1 MARSSLLAAL
11 IAVTLGVL
19 SAQASEPT
27 AASPN
32 IVFVL
37 ADDVAFTDIE
47 PYGSEIRTPTLSA
60 LAGEGIRFSNY
71 HTAANCAPS
80 RAMLM
85 TGVNNHLAGVPNIP
99 EMLSP
104 RQRQGENYQGVL
116 SKRVVTLASLLE
128 NAGYHTYLTGK
139 WHLGSAPDQ
148 LPSARGFERTFALMD
163 SGADNWEQRPYL
175 PIYDDANWYADG
187 KRASLPED
195 FYSSAFLIDKTME
208 FIEADR
214 EDGRPF
220 FAYVPFQAVHIP
232 VQAPREFTERYRG
245 VYDGGWD
252 ALRELRRARAAELG

>member
-27 AASPN
+27 GARPN

-139 WHLGSAPDQ
+139 WHLGSAP
-148 LPSARGFERTFALMD
+148 LT
-163 SGADNWEQRPYL
+163 SGPLSEV
-175 PIYDDANWYADG
+175 
-187 KRASLPED
+187 
-195 FYSSAFLIDKTME
+195 KTMIV
-208 FIEADR
+208 FS
-214 EDGRPF
+214 
-220 FAYVPFQAVHIP
+220 
-232 VQAPREFTERYRG
+232 
-245 VYDGGWD
+245 
-252 ALRELRRARAAELG
+252 